1 LLTFD
6 WNVII
11 AEYLEKKRT
20 KRKSAFL
27 KDGREIRNKP
37 SISSSGLTIDISKAD
52 TDSDMSELER
62 KSRPVNSDFEESE
75 SEPSQIFGDAD
86 FSPEVKSDEPYPL
99 GKKGYSPLTI
109 DSSSVFNFGSTIFS
123 SADQQST
130 SNKLSLAE
138 GLGKEKRG
146 YSSTCSLDEQSHSKI
161 RSYFSPF
168 KFPQDESFSQ
178 SKVTCIKMLSSDA
191 SLSGSFIS
199 SKFDPLNSWKP
210 EKNTEMKSQ
219 TITCVETHK
228 DQELSRKSGEE
239 TKRQFQL
246 NARVASLEEELK
258 GKDNLLKKKS
268 QQLQEY
274 AVKLAKYKSTSE
286 STIKTPTPGAHTGV
300 GSIDVMS
307 TQEVTMD
314 NRVQKLEEELN
325 QRNAQ
330 IDREKEKISSLE
342 TKYEKRSK
350 AIVKLINKVGQLQKR
365 LIVREDLIA
374 TYSQREAEKSAENIL
389 RAVGNMENGLNNLF
403 DCFKICCLDLENMVD
418 ELQKRTVDLQ
428 YYVAERSSE
437 GFFQQ
442 YSLKSIPIKNCIT
455 AISKNFLQHQQEKMY
470 NFNQNFKNA
479 VAVILGLYKRAST
492 SGQARSSS
500 ESKSSRV
507 FSSSLHY
514 HLQQSS
520 LSSIEI
526 PVRKRRSNS
535 SLRQKKQPYSQR
547 KRMVQDE
554 PEDIAY
560 EKSAADIET
569 SHSGTSSIFAVFM
582 SGSERATK
590 VKKKYKLK
598 KHFGRSRFKDR
609 SSHPEKI
616 CGAGQVDLTPTTK
629 FLDENEG
636 VFKADKGG
644 KKARYTKRNRKQ
656 VIPYVARPRRRRHKV
671 KTLKQLKQSR
681 TNTSRNAL
689 LEGLGYSTSPS
700 K

>member
-1 LLTFD
+1 L
-6 WNVII
+6 
-11 AEYLEKKRT
+11 
-20 KRKSAFL
+20 
-27 KDGREIRNKP
+27 RE
-37 SISSSGLTIDISKAD
+37 
-52 TDSDMSELER
+52 
-62 KSRPVNSDFEESE
+62 
-75 SEPSQIFGDAD
+75 
-86 FSPEVKSDEPYPL
+86 
-99 GKKGYSPLTI
+99 
-109 DSSSVFNFGSTIFS
+109 
-123 SADQQST
+123 
-130 SNKLSLAE
+130 
-138 GLGKEKRG
+138 
-146 YSSTCSLDEQSHSKI
+146 
-161 RSYFSPF
+161 
-168 KFPQDESFSQ
+168 
-178 SKVTCIKMLSSDA
+178 
-191 SLSGSFIS
+191 
-199 SKFDPLNSWKP
+199 
-210 EKNTEMKSQ
+210 
-219 TITCVETHK
+219 
-228 DQELSRKSGEE
+228 
-239 TKRQFQL
+239 
-246 NARVASLEEELK
+246 
-258 GKDNLLKKKS
+258 KDNLLKKQS
-268 QQLQEY
+268 QQLKEY
-274 AVKLAKYKSTSE
+274 AVKLTKYKSTSKR
-286 STIKTPTPGAHTGV
+286 TIKTPTPGAHTAV
-300 GSIDVMS
+300 GTIDVMS
-307 TQEVTMD
+307 TQEVSLD

-330 IDREKEKISSLE
+330 IIKEKEKISSLE
-342 TKYEKRSK
+342 NKYEKRSQ
-350 AIVKLINKVGQLQKR
+350 AIVQLINKVGQLQKR
-365 LIVREDLIA
+365 LLVREDLIA
-374 TYSQREAEKSAENIL
+374 TYSHREAEKSAENIL
-389 RAVGNMENGLNNLF
+389 RAVGNMENGLSNLF

-428 YYVAERSSE
+428 YYVAESSSE

-455 AISKNFLQHQQEKMY
+455 AISKNFLQHQQEMY

-479 VAVILGLYKRAST
+479 IAVILGFYNRAST
-492 SGQARSSS
+492 AGQARSSS

-569 SHSGTSSIFAVFM
+569 SHSGTSSIFAVFT

-616 CGAGQVDLTPTTK
+616 CGVGQVDLTPTTK

-636 VFKADKGG
+636 VFKADKGR
-644 KKARYTKRNRKQ
+644 KKARYTRRNRKQ